1 MTRLGRYREKRDFD
15 ATPEPRAE
23 EGQGVGRSFVVQ
35 KHDARRLHY
44 DFRLEHEGA
53 LWSWAVTRGPSDD
66 PREKRLAV
74 RTEDHP
80 IDYAGFEGVIPEGS
94 YGAGTVMIWDRGEW
108 EPLDED
114 PGAALAA
121 GKLKFRLGGERM
133 RGGWT
138 MVRMKG
144 RARDRGRENWLLI
157 KDRDAK
163 AGDDAEGLTT
173 RHTVSVTTGRDLDA
187 IAAGA
192 EADAPSK
199 SGPAAPPEDGG
210 ASPARV
216 GEAPGF
222 VAPQLA
228 MLRAD
233 APSGADW
240 WQEPKFDGYRCLLS
254 IGGNGIRAYSRNGH
268 DWSDRFAALIGPA
281 KTIPCDTALIDGEV
295 TAGEGGGDFSTLQ
308 KALGNGDPLSFFAFD
323 LLHLDGEDLRDAP
336 LRERREALDAL
347 LGELPGDGAI
357 RLSPHV
363 EGSADEVLTHMCG
376 AGAEG
381 IICKRAD
388 APCRSGR
395 GADWIKVKCVKG
407 AEYVIGGW
415 SPSDKP
421 GRAFASLLLGSFE
434 DGRLVYRGRVGTGFD
449 AQMMRDLSEAMAPMA
464 RKTPAFEAVPRD
476 IARGAV
482 WVRPELV
489 AQIRYAELTADGQIR
504 HGVFLGLRED
514 KPAKEVSAAREVAVE
529 RGETEEGDPVLRGIR
544 ISSAGRVVYPGPGL
558 TKGGIARYYD
568 AIAER
573 MMQHAADRP
582 VALVRMPSGLDGQ
595 RFFQRHAGKGFP
607 DAIGTVRL
615 TEASGR
621 EADYITLPDATALLG
636 AVQMGTL
643 EVHIHG
649 ARNDRLDRPDR
660 LVFDLDPDEGLAF
673 EEVKRAAREMGD
685 LMRRLGLSCAPMV
698 TGARVCMSSCRC
710 AASRA
715 GRRCAALPRRWRRGS
730 SAARRIAI
738 PRRCPRPGARGGSS
752 STGCATTPPPPP
764 FPPTACAPA
773 PWPRSLS
780 RSNGRSWIGSIARTG
795 STWRPR
801 WRGWMRPAPCWRRR
815 RARPACPSGPWTRLR
830 IGWRR
835 APDAQARPVGYG
847 LGRVGTR
854 AWLIGSAR
862 AVAWRRG
869 RARPSGRPACKGN
882 RREPTTCMNTIP
894 PTGPRRRV
902 SSSGLLR

>member
-1 MTRLGRYREKRDFD
+1 M
-15 ATPEPRAE
+15 
-23 EGQGVGRSFVVQ
+23 
-35 KHDARRLHY
+35 
-44 DFRLEHEGA
+44 
-53 LWSWAVTRGPSDD
+53 
-66 PREKRLAV
+66 
-74 RTEDHP
+74 
-80 IDYAGFEGVIPEGS
+80 
-94 YGAGTVMIWDRGEW
+94 
-108 EPLDED
+108 
-114 PGAALAA
+114 
-121 GKLKFRLGGERM
+121 
-133 RGGWT
+133 
-138 MVRMKG
+138 
-144 RARDRGRENWLLI
+144 
-157 KDRDAK
+157 
-163 AGDDAEGLTT
+163 
-173 RHTVSVTTGRDLDA
+173 SVTTGRGLDA

-192 EADAPSK
+192 GADAPSK
-199 SGPAAPPEDGG
+199 TGPAAPPEDGG

-228 MLRAD
+228 TLRAD

-388 APCRSGR
+388 APYRSGR

-407 AEYVIGGW
+407 AEFVIGGW

-421 GRAFASLLLGSFE
+421 GRAFASLLLGSSE

-698 TGARVCMSSCRC
+698 TGGKGVHVVVPLRRV
-710 AASRA
+710 A
-715 GRRCAALPRRWRRGS
+715 GWETLRGF
-730 SAARRIAI
+730 AQAVAQ
-738 PRRCPRPGARGGSS
+738 G
-752 STGCATTPPPPP
+752 
-764 FPPTACAPA
+764 FE
-773 PWPRSLS
+773 
-780 RSNGRSWIGSIARTG
+780 
-795 STWRPR
+795 
-801 WRGWMRPAPCWRRR
+801 
-815 RARPACPSGPWTRLR
+815 
-830 IGWRR
+830 RR
-835 APDAQARPVGYG
+835 APDRYTATMSKARRE
-847 LGRVGTR
+847 GRVFID
-854 AWLIGSAR
+854 WLRNDTAATAISPYSL
-862 AVAWRRG
+862 
-869 RARPSGRPACKGN
+869 RARPMAPVAVPVEWEELDRLDRADGFDVEAAMARLDAACPLLEASKGA
-882 RREPTTCMNTIP
+882 P
-894 PTGPRRRV
+894 
-902 SSSGLLR
+902 GLSERTLDALEDWLEESA